1 MNDEA
6 PHRIP
11 WIAIILALLAV
22 LALFNASDGRFN
34 RGIVPMMGG
43 YGGDYVLYSET
54 DATYPTSAPMP
65 PAISPR
71 GMMGGISANMSA
83 RMISP
88 EYPGYWKSQPSA
100 SDAREFLKVSYG
112 AEMQTRDVPA
122 LTRRVE
128 STVRG
133 ADGRVD
139 NTTSSREYGYVSFVV
154 PMSKYEGLRDELE
167 TLVGSRFLTVNIS
180 SENLLPQKVS
190 IEEQQKYVET
200 NISDLKD
207 ERASLVSSH
216 SRAVVSIQSQLNAN
230 TQEIASLNSEA
241 TSDPVRRAQITARL
255 QVLYNEQ
262 SVLKSRLAGEN
273 SSYADELEYIDYEL
287 KYEEKSL
294 EAVKSQDQDLLDSV
308 ATVNGSVSI
317 NWIGLYD
324 IAELYLPGYWIPAL
338 LAALATIAYYL
349 NRRRVWIF

>member
-43 YGGDYVLYSET
+43 YGGARVMYTEEADI
-54 DATYPTSAPMP
+54 AYPSSAPMP
-65 PAISPR
+65 PTMDTMSSMGVSYDVMPR
-71 GMMGGISANMSA
+71 
-83 RMISP
+83 P
-88 EYPGYWKSQPSA
+88 YYPGYQGQPGA
-100 SDAREFLKVSYG
+100 KDTREFLKVSYG

-154 PMSKYEGLRDELE
+154 PMSKYDAFRDELE

-180 SENLLPQKVS
+180 SQNLLPQKVS
-190 IEEQQKYVET
+190 IEEQQK
-200 NISDLKD
+200 
-207 ERASLVSSH
+207 
-216 SRAVVSIQSQLNAN
+216 Q
-230 TQEIASLNSEA
+230 
-241 TSDPVRRAQITARL
+241 
-255 QVLYNEQ
+255 
-262 SVLKSRLAGEN
+262 
-273 SSYADELEYIDYEL
+273 AD
-287 KYEEKSL
+287 S
-294 EAVKSQDQDLLDSV
+294 
-308 ATVNGSVSI
+308 
-317 NWIGLYD
+317 
-324 IAELYLPGYWIPAL
+324 
-338 LAALATIAYYL
+338 ALADYKA
-349 NRRRVWIF
+349 